1 MANFSDTVVYLVVH
15 SPVGPINDVKNE
27 EGEGEHV
34 HENAIHSSQPLS
46 LVDGR
51 NLFFPFVQL
60 RPLVQE
66 AVFRVNH
73 SQAFPLFHQLQLF
86 LDLKT
91 SIVSHANASIECHS
105 MTKPTCPRNDT
116 RRPKGHFSHKKG
128 HTESYNI
135 AEKLRIAVSVYKVLL
150 GVQKSLVFKEGYETS
165 KPYEAAFLEITA

>member
-135 AEKLRIAVSVYKVLL
+135 AEKLRIAERIQSPTRCPKKF
-150 GVQKSLVFKEGYETS
+150 GFQGRIRNIKT
-165 KPYEAAFLEITA
+165 I